1 MIFMNR
7 AIELTNFPFWCLIV
21 ISLGFILI
29 YYQSSMLVSYLI
41 NLNLKRI
48 RDEIVYDV
56 LSSYLNLSSKKFIKN
71 ELASSIFSLIVS
83 EIENLISNYYS

>member
-56 LSSYLNLSSKKFIKN
+56 LSSYLNLSSKKFIKKN
-71 ELASSIFSLIVS
+71 
-83 EIENLISNYYS
+83 

>member
-56 LSSYLNLSSKKFIKN
+56 LSSYLNLSSKKFIKK